1 MAAGQ
6 ARHPDQSLAAIT
18 KDTRVL
24 ERVNDGLTLQEIADE
39 FGVSKSVIWRRYQRA
54 KRRIPEQAETE
65 YKAAQLARIAV
76 ERVVAEDIINGTH
89 PVVSNGKVFRDLE
102 DAGPKLAAINALV
115 KLDAQESDLLG
126 LKAPVKSE
134 VDLSGGVRYE
144 VVGVDPG
151 GVV

>member
-1 MAAGQ
+1 MPAGQ
-6 ARHPDQSLAAIT
+6 ASHPDQQLSAAELDA
-18 KDTRVL
+18 KV
-24 ERVNDGLTLQEIADE
+24 VNGVNAGNSLQEIADQ
-39 FGVSKSVIWRRYQRA
+39 FGVSKSVIWRRFQRA
-54 KRRIPEQAETE
+54 LRRVPVAAVNE
-65 YKAAQLARIAV
+65 YRDNQLARIAA